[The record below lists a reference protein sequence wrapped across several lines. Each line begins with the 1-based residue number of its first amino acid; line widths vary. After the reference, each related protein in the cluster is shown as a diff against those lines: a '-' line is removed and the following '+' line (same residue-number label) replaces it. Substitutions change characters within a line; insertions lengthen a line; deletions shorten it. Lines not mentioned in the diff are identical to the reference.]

1 MSKIYLFSKTP
12 STSEGVIHI
21 KILQTHYFSP
31 PSNIYD
37 YDFLIITSKEAINAL
52 LEIDKSRVELIC
64 ISKKSA
70 EYALS
75 VGFRVACYADG
86 YATSM
91 AQLLETK
98 YKNRRLLYLRAKVVA
113 SDVLLTYDNYILYE
127 TFCQSEPYNLESEAV
142 LIFTSPSAIRCFL
155 ELNSFNERQ
164 KIVCIGS
171 TTQQAIPKG
180 RSSFL
185 AELPS
190 ITSCIEKVKELL
202 LL

>member
-52 LEIDKSRVELIC
+52 LEIDKSRVSLIC

-75 VGFRVACYADG
+75 LGFRVACYADG
-86 YATSM
+86 YARSM

-98 YKNRRLLYLRAKVVA
+98 YKNRQLLYLRAKVVA

-127 TFCQSEPYNLESEAV
+127 TLCQSEMYKLEKDAI
-142 LIFTSPSAIRCFL
+142 LIFTSPSAIKCFL
-155 ELNSFNERQ
+155 KLNSFEKEQ
-164 KIVCIGS
+164 KIVAIGS
-171 TTQQAIPKG
+171 TTQRVLEKDLDVY
-180 RSSFL
+180 L
-185 AELPS
+185 AEYTS
-190 ITSCIEKVKELL
+190 IESCVKKAKELQL
-202 LL
+202 L